1 MKRKVKRN
9 YRVIIFIILCITIA
23 MICQT
28 LNYVKNKKITIG
40 REERVND
47 RLEMQEDDY
56 QLDIM
61 EANVEYMSESNIE
74 EVEEKSDRNI
84 DTVSVETETTN
95 TNIQTIA
102 QEEIRKIEPH
112 IDSETKVKYITYED
126 VGRVQNGED
135 CYSIIKETHE
145 IANQND
151 YEVRATL
158 NEYHIYGENSTKPI
172 YIKTNT
178 NWNGA
183 EFIIHDEEI
192 ANYDSKNYSLFE
204 ISSPKSSITITDKT
218 ILSQIELTK
227 RTKKIEQLKGYGN
240 CLCIAYNSNKKQFIR
255 SGTNQNIG
263 ASQEDVFRID
273 NEGNILNDIKWDF
286 EQVTSIKLVTIPEE
300 QIVIQNG
307 NFQTN
312 LDKNQYEQTSGY
324 WNRNIRCNRS
334 NTILKNINH
343 TLDDENNLGGPYYGF
358 LKISCVSDVELQ
370 ECKLVA
376 HKYEKTS
383 NYDLILEDSTN
394 IVLNK
399 VTCDNI
405 EENDR
410 WGITGTNYTKDITY
424 KNCILNRIDAHCG
437 VHNLTIEDCTI
448 GVKGIT
454 LNGTGKLQ
462 ILNTTRIGGSSFVE
476 LRSDYG
482 STWDGDIQIENCQ
495 YHNINKSN
503 RIIAHKV
510 IYDED
515 GKPHNYGYETV
526 MPNIYINGLQIQDT
540 DMTNENMYIFY
551 NNAIYTGNEEGN
563 LKQAGYE
570 LPQEII
576 VHDYEISTQ
585 KSIKAFYQ
593 DFEELSNVKI
603 KINIPGRPKLEMKT
617 ENNIEYIN
625 GELTNQNICLKL
637 ETKDKIQNEI
647 QINGQAIKEKEAIL
661 KETGNYQIIVTS
673 MDSAGNTIQDQYEVK
688 IDKKE
693 PKINGIEENKIYEQG
708 VTPIIEDENLDLVT
722 LYYNENV
729 VKDYKIN
736 TQLTKEGKY
745 KIEATDK
752 AGNKKI
758 VSFEIQSPEK
768 IENIKQY
775 RVKET
780 YITEILPTTT
790 RQEFF
795 KNASLNSKLKI
806 YHEGKEIT
814 DVEII
819 KTGDILRINNQD
831 YTLIVKADPSGDG
844 KTSILD
850 LMKVKRH
857 IIGTNHLSEAALLAA
872 DLNED
877 GKVNIMDA
885 MNFVRILT
893 K

>member
-1 MKRKVKRN
+1 MKRIKL
-9 YRVIIFIILCITIA
+9 ICLTILCVLIIIVLLLST
-23 MICQT
+23 
-28 LNYVKNKKITIG
+28 YKIIISPTKQKEFMKDESI
-40 REERVND
+40 R
-47 RLEMQEDDY
+47 
-56 QLDIM
+56 DIM
-61 EANVEYMSESNIE
+61 NEKIVQENDKSLEENSGIIEIEKVDGDNSIHMIELGSTENISTLKSNTSSYINEEIVIE
-74 EVEEKSDRNI
+74 PRI
-84 DTVSVETETTN
+84 DENTN
-95 TNIQTIA
+95 T
-102 QEEIRKIEPH
+102 
-112 IDSETKVKYITYED
+112 KYITYED
-126 VGRVQNGED
+126 IGIMNEQED
-135 CYSIIKETHE
+135 SYQIIRKTHE
-145 IANQND
+145 IANENG

-158 NEYHIYGENSTKPI
+158 SEYHIYKLEETKPI
-172 YIKTNT
+172 QIKTST

-183 EFIIHDEEI
+183 KFIIHDEKIE
-192 ANYDSKNYSLFE
+192 
-204 ISSPKSSITITDKT
+204 SSITRDYSIFQITSNEREFNIT
-218 ILSQIELTK
+218 NSEILNRIKINKQTK
-227 RTKKIEQLKGYGN
+227 QIEQLSGYGK
-240 CLCIAYNSNKKQFIR
+240 CLCIVYNSNKKQYIR
-255 SGTNQNIG
+255 SGSNSNLGNEQLDI
-263 ASQEDVFRID
+263 FRID
-273 NEGNILNDIKWDF
+273 NDGNVLNEIQWEFEDI
-286 EQVTSIKLVTIPEE
+286 TRIRIIPIPKE
-300 QIVIQNG
+300 QIIIQNG

-312 LDKNQYEQTSGY
+312 LDENEQSSKY
-324 WNRNIRCNRS
+324 LNRNITCNRS
-334 NTILKNINH
+334 NTVLKNINH
-343 TLDDENNLGGPYYGF
+343 TLDDENKISSAYFGF
-358 LKISCVSDVELQ
+358 IKISCSAEVEIIG
-370 ECKLVA
+370 CKLVA
-376 HKYEKTS
+376 HRYKS
-383 NYDLILEDSTN
+383 ISSYDLILEYATN
-394 IVLNK
+394 ILLDR
-399 VTCDNI
+399 VTSDYI

-437 VHNLTIEDCTI
+437 VHNLTIDNCMI

-454 LNGTGKLQ
+454 LNGSGDLK
-462 ILNTTRIGGSSFVE
+462 ISNTTKIGGNAFIE
-476 LRSDYG
+476 LRPDYG
-482 STWDGDIQIENCQ
+482 STWDGDIRLQKCEYN
-495 YHNINKSN
+495 NISKSKK
-503 RIIAHKV
+503 IIDFRTA
-510 IYDED
+510 YTTD
-515 GKPHNYGYETV
+515 GELHDYGYSKV
-526 MPNIYINGLQIQDT
+526 LPNIYINDLQIKDKNVT
-540 DMTNENMYIFY
+540 DEKIYIFY
-551 NNAIYTGNEEGN
+551 NDSICTGNEKGN
-563 LKQAGYE
+563 LMQAGYI
-570 LPQEII
+570 LPKEII
-576 VHDYEISTQ
+576 VDNYNVSAQ

-593 DFEELSNVKI
+593 DFEGLSNINI
-603 KINIPGRPKLEMKT
+603 KIDIPNRPKLEMKT

-625 GELTNQNICLKL
+625 GELTNQNIHLKL
-637 ETKDKIQNEI
+637 ETKDKIQNEM
-647 QINGQAIKEKEAIL
+647 QINGQAIEEKEVIL

-673 MDSAGNTIQDQYEVK
+673 IDSAGNTIQDQYEVK